1 MKILKRIVQRPSV
14 RLETLNIRLNLEEE
28 IFSVLVGPI
37 AMPVFAVLSI
47 LLMTEDALHFGV
59 DDTTL
64 VLSSL
69 S

>member
-1 MKILKRIVQRPSV
+1 MRIFKRIVQRPSV
-14 RLETLNIRLNLEEE
+14 RLETLNMRLNLEGE

-37 AMPVFAVLSI
+37 AIPVFAVLSI
-47 LLMTEDALHFGV
+47 LLITEDALHFGV
-59 DDTTL
+59 DETTS